1 MTIGV
6 QTSAQLE
13 TSLELPHTKVD
24 LISKKSL
31 DFKMANVGLE

>member
-13 TSLELPHTKVD
+13 ISLQFPTLVEAGTQLYGISLL
-24 LISKKSL
+24 LI
-31 DFKMANVGLE
+31 